1 MKKVIFKGCATAL
14 VTPFTNDGINFEELR
29 KLIEFQ
35 ILEGID
41 GLVICGTTGESST
54 MSLAEKKSVID
65 FSVKVANCRV
75 PIIAGTGG
83 NNTADAVAMSKYAES
98 VGADALLL
106 VTPYYNKTTQK
117 GLIAHFSKIAERVN
131 IPIILYNVPS
141 RTGLNIEPEIC
152 LESSK
157 IPNIVAIKEASGNIS
172 QVAKI
177 ANLCNDELTIY
188 SGNDDQILPILSLG
202 GLGVISVLSNV
213 YPKFVHELVMDY
225 LTGNWQ
231 KATASQIYSLPLI
244 NALFSEVN
252 PIPIKYALNKIGFN
266 CGIPRLPLIELS
278 DKNKERIDTLLKETS
293 KITILYYAF
302 LLIFLWFLYINSNF

>member
-41 GLVICGTTGESST
+41 ALVICGTTGESST
-54 MSLAEKKSVID
+54 MSLDEKKSVID

-98 VGADALLL
+98 VGADGLLL

-117 GLIAHFSKIAERVN
+117 GLIAHFSKIAESVN

-152 LESSK
+152 LELSK

-213 YPKFVHELVMDY
+213 YPKFVHEMVMDY

-293 KITILYYAF
+293 KITI
-302 LLIFLWFLYINSNF
+302 